1 VYALNL
7 TFGGITQL
15 TFYNTLTQFGY
26 VALIL
31 TWVVKH
37 TMVKMANNGN
47 ATIHHDLVLRR
58 QAELLCPLLAKKMIL
73 MKLFI
78 QLLDAAKHAAAYS
91 T

>member
-15 TFYNTLTQFGY
+15 TFDNTLTQFGY

-31 TWVVKH
+31 TWVEKH
-37 TMVKMANNGN
+37 TMVKMENNGT

-73 MKLFI
+73 MKLF
-78 QLLDAAKHAAAYS
+78 S
-91 T
+91 C